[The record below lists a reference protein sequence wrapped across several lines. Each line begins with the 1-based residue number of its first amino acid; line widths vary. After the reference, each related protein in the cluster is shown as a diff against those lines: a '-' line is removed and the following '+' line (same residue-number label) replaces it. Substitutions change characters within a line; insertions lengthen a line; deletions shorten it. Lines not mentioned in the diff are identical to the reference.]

1 MRDHSSAWSLNC
13 GLWGG
18 VRVQMHASL
27 FVAGV
32 LMVYLATLAGMPDH
46 GAANVPSAHD
56 FSLYGLAA
64 WAILCVSVIVHELGH
79 CLAAW
84 RLGGSTDL
92 IVLGPLGGLHSPH
105 VPREPHREV
114 AVAMAGPAANF
125 VVMTILGPPLLL
137 IGKVNLG
144 TILLEPLN
152 PTPIFD
158 PIPAVTVLKLA
169 FWLNWLLVLA
179 NLLPAAPLDGG
190 RALRSILWP
199 VMGYRGALRTL
210 SRSGM
215 LVSLVL
221 CLVALLVHE
230 PGQSRLVPIWLPLVL
245 LAVYLYF
252 SARRESQRGDDE
264 VGDDDLFGYDFSQG
278 YTSLERPPTAPRNH
292 RGPLR
297 RWLEQRRQIRQRR
310 LREMEAEEE
319 RRVDEV
325 LIRIKQFGKE
335 SLTSEEQ
342 SLLERVSARY
352 RNRLQS

>member
-1 MRDHSSAWSLNC
+1 MPG
-13 GLWGG
+13 GL
-18 VRVQMHASL
+18 
-27 FVAGV
+27 
-32 LMVYLATLAGMPDH
+32 
-46 GAANVPSAHD
+46 
-56 FSLYGLAA
+56 
-64 WAILCVSVIVHELGH
+64 
-79 CLAAW
+79 

-144 TILLEPLN
+144 IDFTGTAASRSSTDNRSVSCGNGTEIGLL
-152 PTPIFD
+152 
-158 PIPAVTVLKLA
+158 AQLA
-169 FWLNWLLVLA
+169 TGLSESTSSRA
-179 NLLPAAPLDGG
+179 NGRRPSTAQHIVAGDGLS
-190 RALRSILWP
+190 RT
-199 VMGYRGALRTL
+199 LRTL

-230 PGQSRLVPIWLPLVL
+230 PSEHRLVPIWLPLVL

-264 VGDDDLFGYDFSQG
+264 AGDDDLFGYDFSQG
-278 YTSLERPPTAPRNH
+278 YTSLERPTRAPKSPRPTAPLVGTAPPN
-292 RGPLR
+292 PPAPV
-297 RWLEQRRQIRQRR
+297 
-310 LREMEAEEE
+310 REMEAEEE

>member
-1 MRDHSSAWSLNC
+1 
-13 GLWGG
+13 
-18 VRVQMHASL
+18 
-27 FVAGV
+27 
-32 LMVYLATLAGMPDH
+32 MVYLAALVGMFVKPDL
-46 GAANVPSAHD
+46 GVPKAPVAAQD

-64 WAILCVSVIVHELGH
+64 WAILCASVIVHELGH

-84 RLGGSTDL
+84 RLGGTTDL

-114 AVAMAGPAANF
+114 AVAMAWPAANF

-144 TILLEPLN
+144 SILLEPLH
-152 PTPIFD
+152 PD
-158 PIPAVTVLKLA
+158 PAQIIDQFPAVTVLKLA

-179 NLLPAAPLDGG
+179 NLLPAAPMDGG
-190 RALRSILWP
+190 RSLRSILWP

-230 PGQSRLVPIWLPLVL
+230 PSEHRLVPIWLPLVL

-278 YTSLERPPTAPRNH
+278 YTSLERPHTAPRNH

>member
-1 MRDHSSAWSLNC
+1 MRDQTSAWSLNC

-18 VRVQMHASL
+18 VRVQLHASL
-27 FVAGV
+27 LVAGV
-32 LMVYLATLAGMPDH
+32 LMVYIAAMSSIGATGDA
-46 GAANVPSAHD
+46 
-56 FSLYGLAA
+56 SLYGLMC
-64 WAILCVSVIVHELGH
+64 WVILLASVILHELGH
-79 CLAAW
+79 ILAAW

-92 IVLGPLGGLHSPH
+92 IVLGPLGGLHSPQ

-114 AVAMAGPAANF
+114 AVALAGPAANM

-137 IGKVNLG
+137 NGVNLG
-144 TILLEPLN
+144 QIVLQPLHPAKILVDNN
-152 PTPIFD
+152 PALS
-158 PIPAVTVLKLA
+158 AVQMA

-215 LVSLVL
+215 LVALLL
-221 CLVALLVHE
+221 CLVALLAHE
-230 PGQSRLVPIWLPLVL
+230 PGDVRLVPLWLPLVL
-245 LAVYLYF
+245 MAVYLYF
-252 SARRESQRGDDE
+252 SARRESQRVDDE
-264 VGDDDLFGYDFSQG
+264 VGEDDLFGYDFSQG
-278 YTSLERPPTAPRNH
+278 YTSLERPRAAARNQP
-292 RGPLR
+292 GPLR

-325 LIRIKQFGKE
+325 LIRIKESGKE
-335 SLTSEEQ
+335 SLSSEEQ